1 LSAVLQADVNAEM
14 QGGHTALKMAILN
27 PVHDGTEMARLLLSR
42 GASHE
47 VVVVAVGIS
56 NLNVVVQYWLDQV
69 A

>member
-1 LSAVLQADVNAEM
+1 
-14 QGGHTALKMAILN
+14 
-27 PVHDGTEMARLLLSR
+27 MARLLLSR

-47 VVVVAVGIS
+47 VVVEAVGIS